1 MHVNAAPTVV
11 LMGAMA
17 CLGKSMGTLVKKQ
30 IGAYSYAGSVA
41 GEVNTVVLCISLLP
55 IDAVKDGWQYRPSTD
70 SKPDAIDPR
79 HIGHRQCQD
88 CDRI

>member
-55 IDAVKDGWQYRPSTD
+55 IDAVKDG
-70 SKPDAIDPR
+70 
-79 HIGHRQCQD
+79 
-88 CDRI
+88 